1 MSDTATHEEHV
12 AEQQRHLDAARQQM
26 RDAAGQIRANLDEN
40 PSIFAPATRLIGLC
54 GYARSG
60 KDSVGQILADEQG
73 FRQESFAQALKNV
86 AAEINP
92 RLQEPYTGL
101 IPGATLPLSR
111 FFLRYGDW
119 DAVKEQVPAAREFLQ
134 NLGVACRDQ
143 IGKDVWVTAL
153 ANRLASA
160 GYPPRVV
167 VTDCRFFNET
177 SWIKGQGGELW
188 RVTRPGNGPANG
200 HISESELPESG
211 PLYDRI
217 ITNDGSLADLRK
229 KVLNSG
235 N

>member
-1 MSDTATHEEHV
+1 MSTAATHEEHV
-12 AEQQRHLDAARQQM
+12 AEQQRYLDAARQQM
-26 RDAAGQIRANLDEN
+26 RDAAGQIRANLDRN
-40 PSIFAPATRLIGLC
+40 PSIFVPSTRLIGLC

-60 KDSVGQILADEQG
+60 KNTVGDILEAEQG

-92 RLQEPYTGL
+92 VLRDGHGSYR
-101 IPGATLPLSR
+101 TLAAC
-111 FFLRYGDW
+111 FAGGDW
-119 DAVKEQVPAAREFLQ
+119 DTVKEQVPAAREFLQ

-143 IGKDVWVTAL
+143 IGKDVWVNAL
-153 ANRLASA
+153 ENRLASA
-160 GYPPRVV
+160 GNPPRVV

-177 SWIKGQGGELW
+177 SWIKAQGGELW
-188 RVTRPGNGPANG
+188 RVVRPGTGPVNG
-200 HISESELPESG
+200 HISESELPETG

-217 ITNDGSLADLRK
+217 ILNDGSLADLRA

>member
-1 MSDTATHEEHV
+1 MSAVTVEEQE
-12 AEQQRHLDAARQQM
+12 ALLDAARQQM

-40 PSIFAPATRLIGLC
+40 PSIFAPSTRLIGLC

-60 KDSVGQILADEQG
+60 KNTVGDILEAEQG

-92 RLQEPYTGL
+92 VLRDGHGSYR
-101 IPGATLPLSR
+101 TLAAC
-111 FFLRYGDW
+111 FAGGDW

-177 SWIKGQGGELW
+177 SWVKEQGGELW
-188 RVTRPGNGPANG
+188 RVVRPGTGPVNG
-200 HISESELPESG
+200 HISESELPETG

-217 ITNDGSLADLRK
+217 ITNDGSLADLRA

>member
-1 MSDTATHEEHV
+1 MTVPPEVLDHLFPTFAGGVRGLATPSYAADLVEV
-12 AEQQRHLDAARQQM
+12 AAF
-26 RDAAGQIRANLDEN
+26 
-40 PSIFAPATRLIGLC
+40 SAPPASPRIIGLC

-60 KDSVGQILADEQG
+60 KNTVGDILEAEQG

-92 RLQEPYTGL
+92 ILLHKGVYV
-101 IPGATLPLSR
+101 TLANL
-111 FFLRYGDW
+111 FALYGDW
-119 DAVKEQVPAAREFLQ
+119 DTVKEQCPAAREFLQ
-134 NLGVACRDQ
+134 VLGVACRDQ

-153 ANRLASA
+153 ANRLTSA
-160 GYPPRVV
+160 GNPPRVV

-177 SWIKGQGGELW
+177 SWIKEQGGELW
-188 RVTRPGNGPANG
+188 RITRPGTGPVNG

-217 ITNDGSLADLRK
+217 ILNDGSLADLRA

>member
-1 MSDTATHEEHV
+1 MQTRFIS
-12 AEQQRHLDAARQQM
+12 LYPAA
-26 RDAAGQIRANLDEN
+26 L
-40 PSIFAPATRLIGLC
+40 PAQYRLIGLC

-86 AAEINP
+86 AAQINP
-92 RLQEPYTGL
+92 VLRDTTGREAFRLSTVFKG
-101 IPGATLPLSR
+101 
-111 FFLRYGDW
+111 GDW
-119 DAVKEQVPAAREFLQ
+119 DTAKGNPAVREFLQ
-134 NLGVACRDQ
+134 VLGVACRDQ

-153 ANRLASA
+153 ANRLTSA
-160 GYPPRVV
+160 GTPPRVV

-177 SWIKGQGGELW
+177 SWVKEQGGELW
-188 RVTRPGNGPANG
+188 RITRPGTGPVNG

>member
-1 MSDTATHEEHV
+1 MA
-12 AEQQRHLDAARQQM
+12 Q
-26 RDAAGQIRANLDEN
+26 
-40 PSIFAPATRLIGLC
+40 LIGLA
-54 GYARSG
+54 GFARSG
-60 KDSVGQILADEQG
+60 KNEVGNILEADYG

-92 RLQEPYTGL
+92 VLRTGRNG
-101 IPGATLPLSR
+101 GANSLGALFSV
-111 FFLRYGDW
+111 YGDW

-143 IGKDVWVTAL
+143 IGKDVWVNAL
-153 ANRLASA
+153 ENRLASA

-177 SWIKGQGGELW
+177 SWIKEQGGELW
-188 RVTRPGNGPANG
+188 RVVRPGTGPVNA
-200 HISESELPESG
+200 HISESELPETG

-217 ITNDGSLADLRK
+217 ILNDGSLADLRK